1 MKNRLSNRQKRH
13 THIRVKL
20 SGTAKVP
27 RVSVYRSIKR
37 MYIQLIDD
45 VKKQTL
51 IGISD
56 THINEKNKILKAK
69 RMGKEVAE
77 KAKMAKI
84 SRIVFDRGG
93 YAYHGRVK
101 SLAEGMRE
109 GGLQF

>member
-1 MKNRLSNRQKRH
+1 MKNRLTNRQKRH

-20 SGTAKVP
+20 SGTNAIP

-51 IGISD
+51 IGFSD
-56 THINEKNKILKAK
+56 IHIKEKNRLVKAK
-69 RMGKEVAE
+69 FMGKEVAE
-77 KAKMAKI
+77 KAKAAKI

-101 SLAEGMRE
+101 ALAEGMRE